1 MLLRSSSV
9 HLPLYILVARINF
22 CLPESAAFLTWYK
35 YLFRLL
41 KFFVLTEFRK
51 EKRTPGG
58 RKIMKLFVLFSL
70 SFGAPLQKPHSEVII
85 VYGTFSTS
93 H

>member
-1 MLLRSSSV
+1 MSAGKCCISHVVQIFVSTSEIFCV
-9 HLPLYILVARINF
+9 DRI
-22 CLPESAAFLTWYK
+22 SQRTKDAG
-35 YLFRLL
+35 RQ
-41 KFFVLTEFRK
+41 
-51 EKRTPGG
+51 EK
-58 RKIMKLFVLFSL
+58 MKLFVLFSL